1 MSQPPAFDV
10 FLSHSN
16 KDKPA
21 VRTLRDRLLA
31 HQLTVWFDEDELRPG
46 IPWQQ
51 LLEDGILQ
59 SRSVAVVVGESGAG
73 PWETE
78 EMRAALQLAVD
89 DKETLRPVIPVLL
102 RGAHKPAL
110 PLFLR
115 SRTWVDLGA
124 GDDDEKALS
133 RLLWGITGRKP
144 GAAAVPPPL
153 PPAPKPERP
162 RRKRA
167 AKPAAAAM
175 PAAEPLR
182 NRNPRQVLRELGLDL
197 PLALPELLPGAW
209 QVRIQNPFAMANLQL
224 VLTAEGSFRGELLTP
239 MGRSIVDGQ
248 WKADAAANQIQLQG
262 RQAAGFQVMPYYALV
277 QVTFFDAQQIV
288 GVSAAGEQVTWHKQT
303 PAA

>member
-16 KDKPA
+16 KDKPD
-21 VRTLRDRLLA
+21 VRALRDRLLA

-59 SRSVAVVVGESGAG
+59 SRSVAVVVGPSGAG

-89 DKETLRPVIPVLL
+89 DRQTLRPVIPVLL

-115 SRTWVDLGA
+115 SRTWVDLGE
-124 GDDDEKALS
+124 GDDDEKALD
-133 RLLWGITGRKP
+133 RLLWGITGRKRNARP
-144 GAAAVPPPL
+144 APPIHSAPVAAADPAPAKRHAAPPPI
-153 PPAPKPERP
+153 P
-162 RRKRA
+162 
-167 AKPAAAAM
+167 M
-175 PAAEPLR
+175 PASHA
-182 NRNPRQVLRELGLDL
+182 
-197 PLALPELLPGAW
+197 LASILPGSW
-209 QVRIQNPFAMANLQL
+209 QVRIQTPFALGTLQL
-224 VLTAEGSFRGELLTP
+224 VLTAEGTFRGELLTP
-239 MGRSIVDGQ
+239 MGQSLVDGQ
-248 WKADAAANQIQLQG
+248 WQANASASQILLQG

-288 GVSAAGEQVTWHKQT
+288 GMTAAGEQVTWHKQT